1 VEVFEDCKPW
11 TAGNTEMNLTRI
23 RPGDIAVG
31 NPASFSIYSV
41 HGKLLLK
48 SGHVIASQSLL
59 DQALRSGYRDC
70 GEPDSDR
77 EPAVRES
84 SLIFGRS
91 KFKAPSPEPEA
102 VEWNTS
108 AGLPNLAQR
117 VEFFQLSLEDSNE
130 KLGVSLLG
138 VVPEKALLVGRTSD
152 DSTANL
158 QPGTVYDAT
167 MFAGTRLFRFQTQ
180 LLPDSA
186 APFDCWFLEYPKGI
200 AQAPV
205 RRHTRV
211 ITSLPAKLQSGEY
224 ESPVADV
231 TVVNISVT
239 GVGIRAPQNF
249 LVVGQYVSLAMNLR
263 VDQRTRPVTLYATV
277 RNRRAESSRV
287 HYGLEFVRTADEVR
301 RNIKDFVL
309 EQMAHI

>member
-1 VEVFEDCKPW
+1 
-11 TAGNTEMNLTRI
+11 MNLTRI

-70 GEPDSDR
+70 GESGNDNER
-77 EPAVRES
+77 AIRES
-84 SLIFGRS
+84 SLLFGLSGFRS
-91 KFKAPSPEPEA
+91 PSTEPET
-102 VEWNTS
+102 VEWNPS

-117 VEFFQLSLEDSNE
+117 VEFFQLSLEDSSE
-130 KLGVSLLG
+130 KLGVNLLG
-138 VVPEKALLVGRTSD
+138 VVPEKALLVGRTPD
-152 DSTANL
+152 GSTANL
-158 QPGTVYDAT
+158 APSTIYDAT

-180 LLPDSA
+180 LLPDSS

-205 RRHTRV
+205 RRHWRV
-211 ITSLPAKLQSGEY
+211 TTSLPAKLQSGEY

-239 GVGIRAPQNF
+239 GAGISARQNF
-249 LVVGQYVSLAMNLR
+249 LVVGQHVSLVMNLR
-263 VDQRTRPVTLYATV
+263 VDQRTRPVLVYATV
-277 RNRRAESSRV
+277 RNRRADSSRV

-301 RNIKDFVL
+301 RNLKDFVL